1 MSEWRVRRTDIT
13 RLMST
18 TRLARWPGFP
28 ARSSP
33 LSKEVFDMTKEL
45 SFVDKA
51 VFACEAHDAKYLR
64 EVLRECVEH
73 TSVKETQRL
82 FREEVP
88 LQLGPK
94 NLTWLLRQ
102 ITDEEGFARSRDHIL
117 DALTN
122 DLIQNGHV
130 PGRDFS
136 FAPDKYVGRRLC
148 LDQRLWEEIRENISD
163 RSARHYRC
171 FIRLVR
177 RSDDRARVSAG

>member
-1 MSEWRVRRTDIT
+1 M
-13 RLMST
+13 
-18 TRLARWPGFP
+18 PN
-28 ARSSP
+28 
-33 LSKEVFDMTKEL
+33 EL
-45 SFVDKA
+45 NFVAKA
-51 VFACEAHDAKYLR
+51 VFACQAHDAKYLR
-64 EVLRECVEH
+64 HCINESVEH

-102 ITDEEGFARSRDHIL
+102 LTDDEGFARSRDHIL

-130 PGRDFS
+130 LGRDFS

-148 LDQRLWEEIRENISD
+148 LNQRLWEEIRENISE
-163 RSARHYRC
+163 RSAQHYRC

-177 RSDDRARVSAG
+177 HSDNRARVSAS